1 MLTFQAATVG
11 SMSFTGEQF
20 TDTAT
25 LGPLTV
31 TDQAIVVA
39 NSTTGFPKGV
49 DGILGY
55 DPPSACVFGILG
67 YGYGQLGHVTG
78 EDVGE
83 NEVRLG
89 RGA

>member
-55 DPPSACVFGILG
+55 VP
-67 YGYGQLGHVTG
+67 
-78 EDVGE
+78 
-83 NEVRLG
+83 
-89 RGA
+89 